1 MKHLLLLLSLALAAC
16 APSATPSPQTFQDV
30 DLVGGWRREPR
41 IWDAQRFAP
50 HVSYTAP
57 DGKEQWLFQAFL
69 FIEGADVV
77 HGKNLGLAGEGIS
90 SSKAEW
96 EYQLD
101 LWLGREG
108 GVKALDQACASVA
121 ARIGAPEKKR
131 QVIICIPDATMLENF
146 ADKSS
151 STTYWGNGLDFARV
165 EDQVKAYQWYID
177 QTRERFQALHCQYL
191 ELAGFYIL
199 SEELNLPYDVP
210 LNCQYKRWETII
222 PAVADYVHAS
232 GEGLYWIPYHMAP
245 GYKYWKDLGFD
256 QAWMQPNWYWDLY
269 YGDHPFDKT
278 MEAVSTYGLGMEL
291 EFEYSC
297 IYSQMPE
304 GTMGPDGAGKMI
316 FHPSDVPALQ
326 DRVRTYMQQ
335 YKDAGL
341 YGSGSVALYSGSN
354 ALTQLATSPVAEDQ
368 ALYREICEFVLGNR
382 GNQARTEVAVDEN
395 GRLQKLAL
403 GGCNYA
409 GGAPLWRLYYNTP
422 EQKEI
427 EISGAYEKPSV
438 RQVADTVFLDYDRI
452 GGKDFQLRLRIWTEG
467 TMVRFG
473 ATVVNKEPHTII
485 RELQYPLIGH
495 LQLPDHYKLLTTHT
509 GGQIFDN
516 PVWKISN
523 VDVRPLYMT
532 PAQKFRQYDLQ
543 YPRNAASNCFAF
555 VGEEDGLYFGS
566 HDTSLQQTW
575 HGLRTYPDEGTIGH
589 VTEDFK
595 HLEAGFYRYPNAM
608 CGDSWSND
616 ASVVV
621 PYTGDW
627 TVTSRIYRTWA
638 DTWWQHAPVPQWVQ
652 DMTGWQRII
661 FKHQYGEYL
670 RKYTDLP
677 GRIAKAGE
685 SVGCNAVLAFG
696 WWKEG
701 MDNGYPNYTID
712 ESQGGEQ
719 AWKQAIAQYRYGDSF
734 AGQKN
739 WPMAGETA
747 AAPAGESAF
756 AEHLPGQGR
765 EATRSEGAFPSPVN
779 RLLLYFNGRLIDVE
793 SNFYRSGGSK
803 VANKDNTGREF
814 TEHYKFTGEGTTL
827 GYYDSRTFVIADM
840 SKRLWRDQLIA
851 WADRA
856 MSYGAD
862 AVFYDQLGVA
872 EEFPSWDLSRE
883 YPVQD
888 IFTGRYK
895 AEALKEIRDHIKARN
910 PEFALGTEWLSDCT
924 SQFCDF
930 VHIVEFT
937 ALPESFPEWFR
948 YTFPEV
954 VWSDRCVRDDNDV
967 PRRVNNT
974 LLKGLRNDIEV
985 FRCRGLIDET
995 PVYQA
1000 HLAQVNA
1007 IRHEFPEL
1015 LLEGRYT
1022 AMDGFSC
1029 TNPAIVARSYTVPG
1043 RMAVVATYTGEGS
1056 AKGRIKVPEYRLL
1069 ESRIIGPAKVAGN
1082 ALDLGQNGLAVLIF
1096 EK

>member
-1 MKHLLLLLSLALAAC
+1 MQNIHFHFTLLAALLAVSC
-16 APSATPSPQTFQDV
+16 TTTPPQTS
-30 DLVGGWRREPR
+30 EN
-41 IWDAQRFAP
+41 
-50 HVSYTAP
+50 TAHLNEACIV
-57 DGKEQWLFQAFL
+57 KE
-69 FIEGADVV
+69 
-77 HGKNLGLAGEGIS
+77 NL
-90 SSKAEW
+90 
-96 EYQLD
+96 
-101 LWLGREG
+101 
-108 GVKALDQACASVA
+108 C
-121 ARIGAPEKKR
+121 
-131 QVIICIPDATMLENF
+131 
-146 ADKSS
+146 
-151 STTYWGNGLDFARV
+151 
-165 EDQVKAYQWYID
+165 
-177 QTRERFQALHCQYL
+177 
-191 ELAGFYIL
+191 
-199 SEELNLPYDVP
+199 
-210 LNCQYKRWETII
+210 
-222 PAVADYVHAS
+222 
-232 GEGLYWIPYHMAP
+232 
-245 GYKYWKDLGFD
+245 
-256 QAWMQPNWYWDLY
+256 
-269 YGDHPFDKT
+269 
-278 MEAVSTYGLGMEL
+278 
-291 EFEYSC
+291 
-297 IYSQMPE
+297 
-304 GTMGPDGAGKMI
+304 
-316 FHPSDVPALQ
+316 
-326 DRVRTYMQQ
+326 
-335 YKDAGL
+335 
-341 YGSGSVALYSGSN
+341 
-354 ALTQLATSPVAEDQ
+354 
-368 ALYREICEFVLGNR
+368 
-382 GNQARTEVAVDEN
+382 VAVDYRT
-395 GRLQKLAL
+395 GKLVL
-403 GGCNYA
+403 LSRNMDGHNYA
-409 GGAPLWRLYYNTP
+409 GNSGLWRLYYNTP

-427 EISGAYEKPSV
+427 EITAADATP
-438 RQVADTVFLDYDRI
+438 QVSMERDTIRIDYSSL
-452 GGKDFQLRLRIWTEG
+452 GGKAFALHLRIWPEEG
-467 TMVRFG
+467 QLRFG
-473 ATVVNKEPHTII
+473 AALENHEPHTVI

-495 LQLPDHYKLLTTHT
+495 LQLPEGYKLLTTHT
-509 GGQIFDN
+509 GGQLFDN
-516 PVWKISN
+516 PVRKIAN
-523 VDVRPLYMT
+523 VDTRALYMT

-555 VGEEDGLYFGS
+555 TGEKDGLYFGS
-566 HDTSLQQTW
+566 HDASLQQTW
-575 HGLRTYPDEGTIGH
+575 HGLRAYPDEGSIGH

-608 CGDSWSND
+608 CGDRWSND
-616 ASVVV
+616 ASVIV

-627 TVTSRIYRTWA
+627 TATSRIYRRWA
-638 DTWWQHAPVPQWVQ
+638 DTWWHHAPVPQWVQ

-677 GRIAKAGE
+677 GRIARAGE

-712 ESQGGEQ
+712 DAQGGED
-719 AWKQAIAQYRYGDSF
+719 AWKQAIAEYRSLG
-734 AGQKN
+734 
-739 WPMAGETA
+739 
-747 AAPAGESAF
+747 
-756 AEHLPGQGR
+756 
-765 EATRSEGAFPSPVN
+765 N
-779 RLLLYFNGRLIDVE
+779 RLLLYYNGRLIDVE
-793 SNFYRSGGSK
+793 SDFYRGGGGSR

-872 EEFPSWDLSRE
+872 EEFPNWDLSRE

-895 AEALKEIRDHIKARN
+895 AEALKEIRDHIKAKD

-995 PVYQA
+995 PVYQQ

-1007 IRHEFPEL
+1007 IRHAFPEL

-1022 AMDGFSC
+1022 ATDGFRC
-1029 TNPAIVARSYTVPG
+1029 TNPALTARSYTAG
-1043 RMAVVATYTGEGS
+1043 NRMAVVVTNTGEKRQ
-1056 AKGRIKVPEYRLL
+1056 KGRIEVPGYELRESRSIGRPKCAGNLL
-1069 ESRIIGPAKVAGN
+1069 E
-1082 ALDLGQNGLAVLIF
+1082 LATHELVVLVF
-1096 EK
+1096 EKK

>member
-1 MKHLLLLLSLALAAC
+1 MKKLCLIASLLLALACQA
-16 APSATPSPQTFQDV
+16 AVSPKEPRQFHDIS
-30 DLVGGWRREPR
+30 LVGYWHREPHL
-41 IWDAQRFAP
+41 WDAARFAP
-50 HVSYTAP
+50 HVSWKAP
-57 DGKEQWLFQAFL
+57 DGSEHWLFEGFL
-69 FIEGADVV
+69 FLEGSDWKHNKTFVLGPGESADKDV
-77 HGKNLGLAGEGIS
+77 
-90 SSKAEW
+90 W
-96 EYQLD
+96 QYQLD
-101 LWLGREG
+101 LWLGKG
-108 GVKALDQACASVA
+108 GCVAGLEEACAAVA

-131 QVIICIPDATMLENF
+131 GVIIGIPDAIMFQTF
-146 ADKSS
+146 SDKTS
-151 STTYWGNGLDFARV
+151 STTYWGDGLDFSKV
-165 EDQVKAYQWYID
+165 EDRLKALYWYMD
-177 QTRERFQALHCQYL
+177 NAREMFKALNLQYL
-191 ELAGFYIL
+191 ELSGFYIT
-199 SEELNLPYDVP
+199 SEEIYLPYDIDV
-210 LNCQYKRWETII
+210 NCQYKNWDEIA
-222 PAVADYVHAS
+222 PALAGYCHAR
-232 GEGLYWIPYHMAP
+232 GEGLYWIPYHMGP
-245 GYKYWKDLGFD
+245 GYQYWKNLGID
-256 QAWMQPNWYWDLY
+256 QAWMQPNWYWDLHNE
-269 YGDHPFDKT
+269 GRHPFDRTLAAIKEHD
-278 MEAVSTYGLGMEL
+278 MGMEL
-291 EFEYSC
+291 EFEYSG
-297 IYSQMPE
+297 IAAQMT
-304 GTMGPDGAGKMI
+304 GGRKGPDGAGKLV
-316 FHPSDVPALQ
+316 FDAADVPALQ
-326 DRVRTYMQQ
+326 DRVRHYMKE

-341 YGSGSVALYSGSN
+341 YGTGSVALYSGSN
-354 ALTQLATSPVAEDQ
+354 ALTQLAGSALPQDQ
-368 ALYREICEFVLGNR
+368 ALYNDICRFVLGNR
-382 GNQARTEVAVDEN
+382 GELAQTEVDIDAA
-395 GRLQKLAL
+395 GRLQKLSF
-403 GGCNYA
+403 GGRNYA

-427 EISGAYEKPSV
+427 EISGATETPVV
-438 RQVADTVFLDYDRI
+438 RTVADTVFLDYDRV
-452 GGKDFQLRLRIWTEG
+452 GGKAFALHLKIWTEG
-467 TMVRFG
+467 TLVRFG
-473 ATVVNKEPHTII
+473 ATVKNDEPHTII

-495 LQLPDHYKLLTTHT
+495 LQIPAGYKLLTTHT
-509 GGQIFDN
+509 GGQIFEN

-543 YPRNAASNCFAF
+543 YPRNAASNCYAF
-555 VGEEDGLYFGS
+555 VGEKDGLYFGS

-595 HLEAGFYRYPNAM
+595 HLEAGFYRYPNAL

-621 PYTGDW
+621 PYDGGW
-627 TVTSRIYRTWA
+627 TATSRIYRRWA
-638 DTWWQHAPVPQWVQ
+638 DTWWQHAEVPKWVQ
-652 DMTGWQRII
+652 DMTGWQRTI

-677 GRIAKAGE
+677 GRIAAAGE

-701 MDNGYPNYTID
+701 MDNGYPNYTVD
-712 ESQGGEQ
+712 DTQGGDE
-719 AWKQAIAQYRYGDSF
+719 AWKQAIKDYKS
-734 AGQKN
+734 N
-739 WPMAGETA
+739 N
-747 AAPAGESAF
+747 
-756 AEHLPGQGR
+756 
-765 EATRSEGAFPSPVN
+765 N
-779 RLLLYFNGRLIDVE
+779 RLLLYYNGRLIDVE
-793 SNFYRSGGSK
+793 SDFYKSGGGSR

-840 SKRLWRDQLIA
+840 SKREWRDQLVA

-856 MSYGAD
+856 MEYGAD

-872 EEFPSWDLSRE
+872 EEFPNWDLSRE

-895 AEALKEIRDHIKARN
+895 AGALKEIRDHIKAKN

-1000 HLAQVNA
+1000 HLAKINTL
-1007 IRHEFPEL
+1007 RHTWPEL
-1015 LLEGRYT
+1015 LLEGRFT
-1022 AMDGFSC
+1022 ATDGFTCS
-1029 TNPAIVARSYTVPG
+1029 NPALTARSFTGGNRMAIVVTNTGEKAQKGKIEVPG
-1043 RMAVVATYTGEGS
+1043 YRFVEG
-1056 AKGRIKVPEYRLL
+1056 RDL
-1069 ESRIIGPAKVAGN
+1069 EGKKASPSVSLK
-1082 ALDLGQNGLAVLIF
+1082 QNELSVLIY

>member
-1 MKHLLLLLSLALAAC
+1 MKKLCLIASLLLAISCQTAI
-16 APSATPSPQTFQDV
+16 PSPEPRQFQDIS
-30 DLVGGWRREPR
+30 LVGYWHREPQQ
-41 IWDAQRFAP
+41 WDAERFAP
-50 HVSYTAP
+50 HVSWQAP
-57 DGKEQWLFQAFL
+57 DGSENWLFEGFL
-69 FIEGADVV
+69 FLEGAAQGKTFVFGPGKSA
-77 HGKNLGLAGEGIS
+77 GKND
-90 SSKAEW
+90 W
-96 EYQLD
+96 QHQLD
-101 LWLGREG
+101 LWLGKDG
-108 GVKALDQACASVA
+108 GVAQLDKACQEVA
-121 ARIGAPEKKR
+121 ARIGAPARKR
-131 QVIICIPDATMLENF
+131 GVIIGLPDAIMFEAF
-146 ADKSS
+146 MDKAS
-151 STTYWGNGLDFARV
+151 STTYWGDGLDFSKVQDRLKALYWYMDSAR
-165 EDQVKAYQWYID
+165 EMFKALDTQ
-177 QTRERFQALHCQYL
+177 HL
-191 ELAGFYIL
+191 ELSGFYIT
-199 SEELNLPYDVP
+199 SEEIYLPYDIDV
-210 LNCQYKRWETII
+210 NCQYKNWEEIA
-222 PAVADYVHAS
+222 PALAAHCHAA
-232 GEGLYWIPYHMAP
+232 GQGLYWIPYHMGP
-245 GYKYWKDLGFD
+245 GYKYWKELGID
-256 QAWMQPNWYWDLY
+256 QAWMQPNWYWDLKQE
-269 YGDHPFDKT
+269 GRHPFDKT
-278 MEAVSTYGLGMEL
+278 LAAIREYGMGMEL
-291 EFEYSC
+291 ELEYSC
-297 IYSQMPE
+297 VAAQMTD
-304 GTMGPDGAGKMI
+304 GRKGPDGDGKLI
-316 FHPSDVPALQ
+316 FDATDVPALQ
-326 DRVRTYMQQ
+326 DRVRHYMKE

-341 YGSGSVALYSGSN
+341 YGKGAVALYSGSN
-354 ALTQLATSPVAEDQ
+354 AFMQLATSTLSQDR
-368 ALYREICEFVLGNR
+368 ALYNDICRFVLGNR
-382 GNQARTEVAVDEN
+382 GELPKTEVEIDSE
-395 GRLQKLAL
+395 GRLQKLAFE
-403 GGCNYA
+403 GRNYA
-409 GGAPLWRLYYNTP
+409 GGQALWRLYYNTK

-427 EISGAYEKPSV
+427 EISGANETPVV
-438 RQVADTVFLDYDRI
+438 RTAADTVFLDYDNV
-452 GGKDFQLRLRIWTEG
+452 GGKAFALHLKIWTEG

-473 ATVVNKEPHTII
+473 ASLENHEPHTIV
-485 RELQYPLIGH
+485 RELQYPLIGDMH
-495 LQLPDHYKLLTTHT
+495 IPADYKLLTTHT

-575 HGLRTYPDEGTIGH
+575 HGLRTYPDQGTIGH
-589 VTEDFK
+589 TTTDFK

-621 PYTGDW
+621 PYQGDW
-627 TVTSRIYRTWA
+627 TATSRIYRTWA
-638 DTWWQHAPVPQWVQ
+638 DTWWHHAPVPDWVQ

-677 GRIAKAGE
+677 GRIASVGE

-701 MDNGYPNYTID
+701 MDNGYPNYTVD
-712 ESQGGEQ
+712 DSQGGDA
-719 AWKQAIAQYRYGDSF
+719 AWKAAIADYRAKG
-734 AGQKN
+734 
-739 WPMAGETA
+739 
-747 AAPAGESAF
+747 
-756 AEHLPGQGR
+756 
-765 EATRSEGAFPSPVN
+765 N
-779 RLLLYFNGRLIDVE
+779 RLLLYYNGRLIDVE
-793 SNFYRSGGSK
+793 SDFYKNGGGSK

-814 TEHYKFTGEGTTL
+814 TEHYKFTGKGTTL

-840 SKRLWRDQLIA
+840 SKRLWRDQLVA

-856 MSYGAD
+856 MDYGAD

-872 EEFPSWDLSRE
+872 EEFPNWDLSRE

-895 AEALKEIRDHIKARN
+895 ADALKEIRDHIKAKN
-910 PEFALGTEWLSDCT
+910 PEFTLGTEWLSDCT

-1000 HLAQVNA
+1000 HLAKINA
-1007 IRHEFPEL
+1007 LRHQYPEL

-1022 AMDGFSC
+1022 ATDGFTCNNPSLTARSFC
-1029 TNPAIVARSYTVPG
+1029 AGNRIAVVVTNTGEKQQKGKIEAPGYRYVEGRDLDGKAIGSPAI
-1043 RMAVVATYTGEGS
+1043 
-1056 AKGRIKVPEYRLL
+1056 K
-1069 ESRIIGPAKVAGN
+1069 
-1082 ALDLGQNGLAVLIF
+1082 LGQNELNVLIY